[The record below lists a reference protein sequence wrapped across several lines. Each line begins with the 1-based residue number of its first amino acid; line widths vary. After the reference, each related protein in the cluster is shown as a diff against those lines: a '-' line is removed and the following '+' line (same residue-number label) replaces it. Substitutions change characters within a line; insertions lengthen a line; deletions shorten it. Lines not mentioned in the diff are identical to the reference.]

1 LHSLPSLF
9 KCFLLAETA
18 KSWNLVKAT
27 AQEKEELQKTE
38 VLMLSYVFMICEG
51 LVAGI
56 EYPAMCSKWFLI
68 STEE

>member
-27 AQEKEELQKTE
+27 AQEKEEPQKME

-56 EYPAMCSKWFLI
+56 E
-68 STEE
+68 